1 MRRGPAG
8 AVLLLS
14 HPRALNSLEVRLPDA
29 GRICSRNRESRFRGA
44 KGIGADGVG
53 VTSKEAWERLSGS
66 FRDVEPGTVRSLNKS
81 STEGSAAAKRLV
93 CPRRR
98 INTPGTCL
106 ATHFQSRSPAAKAG
120 PCFSLD
126 DSVNADSPVTYFSAT
141 TLVSST
147 GHVVQAALARKLDVM
162 STHWPERVAA
172 FDLFS
177 GCSRPR

>member
-66 FRDVEPGTVRSLNKS
+66 FRDVEPGTVRKLNKS
-81 STEGSAAAKRLV
+81 STEGQAAAKRLV

-106 ATHFQSRSPAAKAG
+106 ATHFQSRSPAAQGRALLLPRG
-120 PCFSLD
+120 FRECRLPGYLLFSNHTC
-126 DSVNADSPVTYFSAT
+126 VFH
-141 TLVSST
+141 
-147 GHVVQAALARKLDVM
+147 GHVVQAALTRKLDVM
-162 STHWPERVAA
+162 STHWPEHVAA